1 MPYSKRGS
9 VRLEA
14 EAPVD
19 AAPEAAEEV
28 TPDDVVVDSADYQK
42 VVARYT
48 DKNGK
53 LSYDL
58 LNRDLI
64 KFAHSSKTVRAMQD
78 EGASV
83 KKVRAYIIT
92 SKFSSVTGNRKLTEE
107 QAAKIGELLD
117 EVSPKGVFKELDAE
131 LRKSSASNKRK

>member
-1 MPYSKRGS
+1 MVRGS

-19 AAPEAAEEV
+19 TAPEAAEEV

-42 VVARYT
+42 VVAYYT

-53 LSYDL
+53 LSYEL
-58 LNRDLI
+58 LNRNLI
-64 KFAHSSKTVRAMQD
+64 KFAHSSKTVRSMLD
-78 EGASV
+78 EGESV
-83 KKVRAYIIT
+83 KKVRTYIIT
-92 SKFSSVTGNRKLTEE
+92 SKFRTVTGNRNLSEE
-107 QAAKIGELLD
+107 QAVRIGELLD

-131 LRKSSASNKRK
+131 LHKSSGSNKRK